1 MTINTS
7 EILDILNTHNIF
19 PEDHEGSVDSP
30 TVTGKEFPDIGEI
43 EEGESVYTTTIE
55 DVFRENEIGNDGI
68 LERDDRRIQDWWEEI
83 GSIINEGTTRQPTKS
98 IKAGSIAPPESHCA
112 WYCPIHFFG
121 HSWGIYIR
129 EDCILSHSKDIA
141 TFIDWR
147 GVHASP
153 SSIARQ
159 LLRSAFYAF
168 FLHEQFHHKVESLG
182 LRLLITTGTD
192 RYRPYKSNVY
202 RSTYLTSACLEESL
216 ANADS
221 FRRLNEHRYLRRVD
235 KPIRDGL
242 RNYLRTTI
250 PLQPPGYAEG
260 INYFSETNYRTGL
273 YKLQSQALE
282 GLLNPTKPMNNW
294 VVAPNMITALADITE
309 NIYVILPKGAR
320 PIFSSASIDPR
331 ITVSTTA
338 LASALAKHH
347 GYQHVAGGK
356 GSHIKLKKPGAQTII
371 LPGNRSVLSPGVVK
385 HALDAIGGYPIS
397 RLPDLLEG
405 KLKIHH

>member
-7 EILDILNTHNIF
+7 EILDILSTYNIF
-19 PEDHEGSVDSP
+19 PEDREGSLDWP
-30 TVTGKEFPDIGEI
+30 TVNGKEFPEIGEI

-55 DVFRENEIGNDGI
+55 DIFREQEKGDDGI
-68 LERDDRRIQDWWEEI
+68 LGSNDRRIQEWWQEI
-83 GSIINEGTTRQPTKS
+83 GRIRNEGIPRQLSQS
-98 IKAGSIAPPESHCA
+98 IKPVSIAPPESHCA

-121 HSWGIYIR
+121 HGWGIYVR
-129 EDCILSHSKDIA
+129 EDCILSHTKDIA

-159 LLRSAFYAF
+159 LLRSAFYVL

-182 LRLLITTGTD
+182 LRLLVTTGTD
-192 RYRPYKSNVY
+192 RYRPYKSKVY

-216 ANADS
+216 ANAES
-221 FRRLNEHRYLRRVD
+221 FRRLNEQRYTRRVD

-242 RNYLRTTI
+242 RNYLRATM
-250 PLQPPGYAEG
+250 PWQPPGYAEG
-260 INYFSETNYRTGL
+260 VNYLSETNYRTGL
-273 YKLQSQALE
+273 YKLQSQALD
-282 GLLNPTKPMNNW
+282 GLLIPATPINNW
-294 VVAPNMITALADITE
+294 AAAPNMITALADITE
-309 NIYVILPKGAR
+309 NIYVILPKGAG
-320 PIFSSASIDPR
+320 PIFSSASVDPR
-331 ITVSTTA
+331 TTVSTNVLT
-338 LASALAKHH
+338 SALAKHY
-347 GYQHVAGGK
+347 GYEHVTGGK
-356 GSHIKLKKPGAQTII
+356 GSHIKLKKPGSPTII

-405 KLKIHH
+405 TLRTRA